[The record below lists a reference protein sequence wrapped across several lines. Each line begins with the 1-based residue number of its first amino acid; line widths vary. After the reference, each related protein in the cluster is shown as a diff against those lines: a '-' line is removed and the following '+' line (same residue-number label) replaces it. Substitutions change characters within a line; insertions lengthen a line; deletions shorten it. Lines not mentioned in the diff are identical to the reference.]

1 MGSSRTAVS
10 AELGLGLVGPERT
23 IVPLMASLYYSC
35 ADPYEVRMAFHV
47 GSDDPVEWVL
57 ARDLLAAGLR
67 ASEGIGDVRA
77 WPSAASCDPA
87 AAGAGAGTGVG
98 AAAGSGILNIAMSSP
113 FGQAQFE
120 TSARAVEEF
129 LARTYAVVPAGEEP
143 DYLNLDA
150 ELAEFLSQA

>member
-1 MGSSRTAVS
+1 
-10 AELGLGLVGPERT
+10 
-23 IVPLMASLYYSC
+23 
-35 ADPYEVRMAFHV
+35 
-47 GSDDPVEWVL
+47 VEWVL

-129 LARTYAVVPAGEEP
+129 LARTYAVVPAGQEP
-143 DYLNLDA
+143 AYLDIDADLA
-150 ELAEFLSQA
+150 ELLSQALPTRGGRGRAIGPGRRHVRPQAFGPGA

>member
-77 WPSAASCDPA
+77 WPSAASSDPA
-87 AAGAGAGTGVG
+87 AAGAGVG
-98 AAAGSGILNIAMSSP
+98 AGILNIAMSSP

-129 LARTYAVVPAGEEP
+129 LARTYAVVPAGLEP